1 MQRKALHLAL
11 VLFGMIFYGCAEDN
25 GTDIVFLA
33 ENDEI
38 SSDSTVIPDSDS
50 SDDTNNP
57 AQLGAQ
63 SSNSKSSASR
73 KKSSSSG
80 MSAPADTTSESVLSS
95 SSKADSNDSTAVTPS
110 DSSAATPKSS
120 SAVIPND
127 STAVSASSSNAAN
140 TASSSAVAASSSAV
154 LPLSSSVTIPAS
166 SAVAAPSSSA
176 AAPSSSAITPVSS
189 STPVPKSSSA
199 TIPASSTSLPAI
211 SSASVPSSSSLAE
224 SSSSGLKEYNDNHK
238 PKASALP
245 AAGFYSS
252 LTIEPLAPQKGGEIR
267 CTFDGSFPTEKS
279 EPIAETLQI
288 TENTVV
294 RCSEFVEGVPADTTT
309 QTYFINESVS
319 MPVVAITVNHH
330 DMFDSTDGLYATGN
344 ISGGGGFGGGMG
356 FGMGGGNNVS
366 DDNNPKCTEPC
377 KGANFWS
384 DKELPAHVEF
394 FENGSATKTKNWEI
408 DAGISIIGNWSRY
421 KPKKSVAIKMD
432 NDIYGDKILKYSLF
446 KTRPEAKKIKAFN
459 LRNNGNRFWTD
470 YIGDAMMTSLLEGTD
485 VDYQR
490 SRQVVVFY
498 NGEYFGIHDMRE
510 RLNRHFVETNYGI
523 DAKSIN
529 MINIKGTE
537 LEASGTNGSSVTEY
551 QQLYSEISSSKYA
564 GENNENYEKVKT
576 KLNVNSFAQYMFAE
590 MYFHNGDWPTNNVR
604 AWGGSGHPFKFVAF
618 DTDHGFGFTPG
629 ISGFDV
635 ENQNMFTWVLGSTGG
650 GMWGFG
656 GGATAGPGTML
667 KKLLDN
673 PDFKRLFI
681 NNACILLNS
690 YLTYEKVQKTVQNM
704 MATIPSSEQSRDEQ
718 RWPRTQTNFRWTP
731 NGSDLI
737 AYAKDR
743 SETIKKEMAD
753 YFNLEDEVSVT
764 IAASGS
770 GSVQVDG
777 MKLPSKTYQC
787 KFFNN
792 NELLLTA
799 IPESGAVFTGWSDGN
814 TDNPRKV
821 DLASETEHKFTAV
834 FK

>member
-1 MQRKALHLAL
+1 MT
-11 VLFGMIFYGCAEDN
+11 FYGCTDDN
-25 GTDIVFLA
+25 GTDIDFFA
-33 ENDEI
+33 QYDEI
-38 SSDSTVIPDSDS
+38 SSDSSIIPDSDS
-50 SDDTNNP
+50 SEDINNP
-57 AQLGAQ
+57 AQIGTQ
-63 SSNSKSSASR
+63 SSASKSSTSR
-73 KKSSSSG
+73 KKSSSSRVSS
-80 MSAPADTTSESVLSS
+80 SAATSATSNSDVLDSS
-95 SSKADSNDSTAVTPS
+95 SSITSKDSSASDSTAVTS
-110 DSSAATPKSS
+110 QSSSAKATYSSTEATPK
-120 SAVIPND
+120 
-127 STAVSASSSNAAN
+127 
-140 TASSSAVAASSSAV
+140 
-154 LPLSSSVTIPAS
+154 
-166 SAVAAPSSSA
+166 SSSA
-176 AAPSSSAITPVSS
+176 AAPSSSTAL
-189 STPVPKSSSA
+189 SSSA
-199 TIPASSTSLPAI
+199 PASSSVAAPLSSAVPSSSAAKPTSSAIPLVESSSSIKAI
-211 SSASVPSSSSLAE
+211 SSAAAPSSSSLAE

-238 PKASALP
+238 PKASVLP

-252 LTIEPLAPQKGGEIR
+252 LTIEPLTPQKGGEIR
-267 CTFDGSFPTEKS
+267 CTFDGSYPTPES
-279 EPIAETLQI
+279 EQIAEDMHI

-294 RCSEFVEGVPADTTT
+294 RCSEFVDGQAADTTT

-344 ISGGGGFGGGMG
+344 ISKGGGGFGGGMG
-356 FGMGGGNNVS
+356 FGMGGGNNVN

-394 FENGSATKTKNWEI
+394 FENGSSSKTKNWEI
-408 DAGISIIGNWSRY
+408 EAGISIIGNWSRY

-564 GENNENYEKVKT
+564 GKNNENYEKIKT
-576 KLNVNSFAQYMFAE
+576 KLNINSFAQYMFAE

-650 GMWGFG
+650 GMWGGMG

-718 RWPRTQTNFRWTP
+718 RWPRTQANFKWNP
-731 NGSDLI
+731 SGSDLI

-753 YFNLEDEVSVT
+753 YFKLEDEVSVT

-777 MKLPSKTYQC
+777 MKLPSKKYQGT
-787 KFFNN
+787 FYSNN
-792 NELLLTA
+792 QLLLTA

-821 DLASETEHKFTAV
+821 DLGEENNFTAV